1 MAPNSYFSL
10 YDVCVLNAHGG
21 MSCEIPA
28 GTTTRDNV
36 SVIVPDNV
44 ILVRV
49 GMIGSLTHADL
60 LIGSTGIEIVCVK
73 KLNLLALDTDT
84 RDMGCDV
91 VPPGYSV
98 HNMMMA
104 GHGSL
109 SIDNTWLKT
118 ESWHG
123 IVYCTQKHKIRFR
136 K

>member
-1 MAPNSYFSL
+1 
-10 YDVCVLNAHGG
+10 
-21 MSCEIPA
+21 MSCEILA

-36 SVIVPDNV
+36 SVIVPDNTV
-44 ILVRV
+44 LVRV
-49 GMIGSLTHADL
+49 DSLTHAEL
-60 LIGSTGIEIVCVK
+60 LKASTVIEKVCSEN
-73 KLNLLALDTDT
+73 LNLLALDTDT